1 MADEIGPVQ
10 LIVFGFD
17 QPKFGGGVAAEM
29 KRLNE
34 AGIVRL
40 IDALVIRKSA
50 EGDIDTYR
58 ATELTMEEAEKF
70 GAILGGLL
78 GLGAGGEAGMVA
90 GAEAGMEAVADR
102 DGHLFSEVQTWDVLE
117 DIPNDTAAAI
127 VLLEHRWAIPLR
139 DAIRAE
145 GGVGIGDLWLTPR
158 DLVAAGL
165 GASIAAEETKAA

>member
-1 MADEIGPVQ
+1 MADDIGPVQ

-34 AGIVRL
+34 QGTVRL
-40 IDALVIRKSA
+40 IDALVVHKSA
-50 EGDIDTYR
+50 NGDIDTR
-58 ATELTMEEAEKF
+58 RVTELSMEEAEKF
-70 GAILGGLL
+70 GGIVGALL
-78 GLGAGGEAGMVA
+78 GLGAGGETGMIA
-90 GAEAGMEAVADR
+90 GAEAGMETVAEQG
-102 DGHLFSEVQTWDVLE
+102 GHLFSEEQTWDVLE

-145 GGVGIGDLWLTPR
+145 GGRAIGDLWLTPG
-158 DLVAAGL
+158 DMVAAGIL
-165 GASIAAEETKAA
+165 AAEAREESRAA